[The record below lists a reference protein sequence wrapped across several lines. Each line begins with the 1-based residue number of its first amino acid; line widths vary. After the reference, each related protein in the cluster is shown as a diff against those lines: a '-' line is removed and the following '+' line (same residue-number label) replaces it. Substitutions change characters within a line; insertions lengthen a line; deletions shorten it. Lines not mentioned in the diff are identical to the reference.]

1 MQMKNTWL
9 DSLKVYN
16 KRQPTVWSI
25 PKKDSSGYEF
35 VKKVME
41 GRNVPDKIIQI
52 EKKPLK
58 FRNSMLVKL

>member
-1 MQMKNTWL
+1 MKNSWL

-16 KRQPTVWSI
+16 KRQPSVWTI
-25 PKKDSSGYEF
+25 PKKDSTGYEF
-35 VKKVME
+35 VKRVME